1 LLVRLLRKVTLS
13 QISAKKGNNMNC
25 INQIE
30 QAHADCCRSCNKGC
44 GDCHRS
50 IMKATP
56 TASPEPSERE
66 LQLLQYIAQ
75 GRSSKEIEEACYIS
89 EHTVKWRLR
98 CMLSELDAT
107 GRTETID
114 IAMKPA
120 LLQWD

>member
-1 LLVRLLRKVTLS
+1 
-13 QISAKKGNNMNC
+13 
-25 INQIE
+25 
-30 QAHADCCRSCNKGC
+30 
-44 GDCHRS
+44 
-50 IMKATP
+50 MKATS
-56 TASPEPSERE
+56 TASPEPSRCE

-75 GRSSKEIEEACYIS
+75 GRSRKEIEEALYIS

-98 CMLSELDAT
+98 RMLSELDTT